1 MGIGRIRPGKLGSYI
16 KITCYEAAVGACRL
30 SFASVRREYCG
41 DGGPGL
47 RDLALADMPS
57 HHDTCLSSPDGPKGG
72 TGSPSGIPAIPRY
85 GNGAPAGKT
94 CFANPRLRP
103 PCPDS
108 VRPAPQAHSGTR
120 PVPDAQKT
128 RSAQTGFLLCAV
140 TGLRSSTHSNGEDA
154 VRMSLVRFHRANAEG
169 CCRSLPAS
177 DPSPSEVRIPEAS
190 FESRVSKIKTQTRIL
205 YAGFAFRNSLHSFPR
220 LGSDREQASYSLRSP
235 LRGRTPC
242 VTPLR
247 YVPAAGYSEGFT
259 DAKRPARVTGRAF
272 LRQASGV
279 RRQASGVRRQASG
292 VRRQASGVR
301 RQASGVRRQAS
312 GVARNYP
319 NVSSS
324 VCWAINISSPS
335 AGSARR

>member
-47 RDLALADMPS
+47 RDLALADIPS
-57 HHDTCLSSPDGPKGG
+57 HHDMCLSSPRRTLTSIKAQRGV
-72 TGSPSGIPAIPRY
+72 SRHPSGIPAIPRY

-169 CCRSLPAS
+169 YCRSLPAS
-177 DPSPSEVRIPEAS
+177 DPSPSDVRIPEAS

-259 DAKRPARVTGRAF
+259 DAKR
-272 LRQASGV
+272 
-279 RRQASGVRRQASG
+279 
-292 VRRQASGVR
+292 
-301 RQASGVRRQAS
+301 RQAS